1 MLKMAPVAPEPADTQ
16 RAMATDTEELV
27 RLTDRALA
35 RLRHLLEAHGRQ
47 AGGIRLGV
55 RPTGCSGYS
64 YAMDFAEDVGPGDRV
79 VERDGVRLVV
89 DGEAAPLLAGT
100 EIDWVEDRLGAQFV
114 FRNPNEKARCGCG
127 ESFAV

>member
-1 MLKMAPVAPEPADTQ
+1 MAATTQ
-16 RAMATDTEELV
+16 ELV
-27 RLTDRALA
+27 RLTDRAVE
-35 RLRHLLEAHGRQ
+35 RLRQLLRAHGEG
-47 AGGIRLGV
+47 AVGIRLGV

-64 YAMDFAEDVGPGDRV
+64 YAMDFARSIGADDRV

-89 DGEAAPLLAGT
+89 DGAATALLAGT